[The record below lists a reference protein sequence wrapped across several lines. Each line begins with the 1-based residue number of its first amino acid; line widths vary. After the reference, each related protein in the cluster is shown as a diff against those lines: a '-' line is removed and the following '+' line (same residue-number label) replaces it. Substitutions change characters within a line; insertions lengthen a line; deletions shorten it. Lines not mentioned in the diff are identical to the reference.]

1 MQISIY
7 IMAQYFTILNS
18 PRLLNFHFHSDDECD
33 ADNEAGSGGS
43 GEAGEA
49 GHKDGEDLYMR
60 LELLLGEGAA
70 PPTSTT
76 RPSRAASSHTS
87 FSSLSA
93 SSEVNTT
100 ASNNTSPVS
109 TLNGEFP
116 SHPSEH
122 DAAKEIILI
131 TFVLVIIFC
140 FGETNTVSHIFISLP
155 HCGRFLR
162 GGAADAW
169 RPRCLNGEHEL
180 LPVPRSFLL
189 QRLRLPYHHP
199 PQALSHQ

>member
-1 MQISIY
+1 MFPFY
-7 IMAQYFTILNS
+7 L
-18 PRLLNFHFHSDDECD
+18 DDECD

-43 GEAGEA
+43 GEA

-70 PPTSTT
+70 PPTSAT

-109 TLNGEFP
+109 TLNGEFL
-116 SHPSEH
+116 H
-122 DAAKEIILI
+122 
-131 TFVLVIIFC
+131 
-140 FGETNTVSHIFISLP
+140 N
-155 HCGRFLR
+155 
-162 GGAADAW
+162 
-169 RPRCLNGEHEL
+169 
-180 LPVPRSFLL
+180 
-189 QRLRLPYHHP
+189 
-199 PQALSHQ
+199 

>member
-1 MQISIY
+1 MFPFY
-7 IMAQYFTILNS
+7 L
-18 PRLLNFHFHSDDECD
+18 DDECD

-43 GEAGEA
+43 GEA

-70 PPTSTT
+70 PPTSAT

-116 SHPSEH
+116 H
-122 DAAKEIILI
+122 
-131 TFVLVIIFC
+131 
-140 FGETNTVSHIFISLP
+140 N
-155 HCGRFLR
+155 
-162 GGAADAW
+162 
-169 RPRCLNGEHEL
+169 
-180 LPVPRSFLL
+180 
-189 QRLRLPYHHP
+189 
-199 PQALSHQ
+199 

>member
-1 MQISIY
+1 MQISIH
-7 IMAQYFTILNS
+7 IMAQYLTHLS
-18 PRLLNFHFHSDDECD
+18 SSRLYTFHFRSDDECD
-33 ADNEAGSGGS
+33 ADNEAASGGS

-109 TLNGEFP
+109 TLNGEFSIIQSMMHPKKSYSCNFFACIINFASVKQIHEPYFYFPP
-116 SHPSEH
+116 S
-122 DAAKEIILI
+122 L
-131 TFVLVIIFC
+131 
-140 FGETNTVSHIFISLP
+140 
-155 HCGRFLR
+155 
-162 GGAADAW
+162 W
-169 RPRCLNGEHEL
+169 
-180 LPVPRSFLL
+180 
-189 QRLRLPYHHP
+189 
-199 PQALSHQ
+199 

>member
-1 MQISIY
+1 
-7 IMAQYFTILNS
+7 MAQYSTTPS
-18 PRLLNFHFHSDDECD
+18 SSRLYTLHFHSDDECD
-33 ADNEAGSGGS
+33 ADNEAASGGS

-49 GHKDGEDLYMR
+49 SHKNGEDLYMR
-60 LELLLGEGAA
+60 LELLLGEAAA

-116 SHPSEH
+116 
-122 DAAKEIILI
+122 I
-131 TFVLVIIFC
+131 TLSMMQPKKSYSCSTFCVLHQFC
-140 FGETNTVSHIFISLP
+140 FGEKKYHEPYFYFLPSL
-155 HCGRFLR
+155 
-162 GGAADAW
+162 W
-169 RPRCLNGEHEL
+169 
-180 LPVPRSFLL
+180 
-189 QRLRLPYHHP
+189 
-199 PQALSHQ
+199 